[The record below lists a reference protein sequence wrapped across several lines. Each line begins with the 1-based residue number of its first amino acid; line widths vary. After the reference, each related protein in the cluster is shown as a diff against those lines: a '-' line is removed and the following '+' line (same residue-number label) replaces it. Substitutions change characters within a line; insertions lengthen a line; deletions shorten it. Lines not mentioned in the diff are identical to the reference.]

1 MPPAIALRAESCI
14 YPQMRPKHETV
25 DPGFALLKGSSGRV
39 AFRALGIAFCL
50 GAGLI
55 SGCKQ
60 GHAVIASTDGP
71 SERGKA
77 TIKAYGC
84 GKCHTI
90 PGVRGAHGVVGPPL
104 ESVAQRTYIGGNF
117 PNNPATLTRWIMAP
131 QEMKPKTAMP
141 SLGLSESQSRDVV
154 AYLETLR

>member
-1 MPPAIALRAESCI
+1 
-14 YPQMRPKHETV
+14 MRLCFK
-25 DPGFALLKGSSGRV
+25 
-39 AFRALGIAFCL
+39 ALGLAICV
-50 GAGLI
+50 GAGSI

-60 GHAVIASTDGP
+60 GQPVMASTGG
-71 SERGKA
+71 SSQRGKA
-77 TIKAYGC
+77 TINAYGC

-90 PGVRGAHGVVGPPL
+90 PGIRAAHGVVGPPL

-117 PNNPATLTRWIMAP
+117 PNTPDTLTHWIMAP

-141 SLGLSESQSRDVV
+141 SLGLSESQARDVV